1 MDSYGQDAPRAVTV
15 ERRTIN
21 TVCETVEVLHVGA
34 ASRASLLESCGVFP
48 GWNML
53 KALKKQDQERIASG
67 AAAVEAASFC
77 QV

>member
-1 MDSYGQDAPRAVTV
+1 MVKSRYCGKRRA
-15 ERRTIN
+15 IN
-21 TVCETVEVLHVGA
+21 TVCETVEVFHVGA
-34 ASRASLLESCGVFP
+34 ASRASLLESCGVSP

-53 KALKKQDQERIASG
+53 KALKKQDQERIASA